1 MKPLIKWPGGKSA
14 EISRFETLIPA
25 YDRYIEPFAGG
36 AALFFHLRP
45 ASAMLNDISA
55 DLMRF
60 YEMVRRQDP
69 EFKRLLLLYESSF
82 TALKARC
89 LTMGEDIRTLFAV
102 YGAALE
108 MGRPVKE
115 LRLCAG
121 LADTFAADPDICG
134 ELVPDR
140 AVFARELELSLEDK
154 IRRTLQ
160 LNAKAKLSDEDLS
173 ANLTTGFCSGFY
185 LYFRRIFNEIAL
197 GERTAGPA
205 YRTANFFFIREYCYG
220 SMFRYN
226 RSGQFNIPYGGIS
239 YNGKNFKEKIS
250 RLFSEDVRTLMER
263 TLLRC
268 EDFETFLARAA
279 LTPQDFLFL
288 DPPYDSDFS
297 EYEGK
302 SFDKNDQKRRAD
314 ILARVPCKFLLVIR
328 NTPFIYGL
336 YSGRGWRL
344 LTFDN
349 RYLYNMRSRND
360 REAEHLIVT
369 NIPEDEVPW
378 IRETADAAGGRK

>member
-173 ANLTTGFCSGFY
+173 ANLMTGFARASTCTSGGSSTRSPWRRGRRGPLTGPPTSSLSGSTATGPCSGTTGAGSSISPTAGSPTTGRT
-185 LYFRRIFNEIAL
+185 LRKRSAASFRR
-197 GERTAGPA
+197 T
-205 YRTANFFFIREYCYG
+205 C
-220 SMFRYN
+220 
-226 RSGQFNIPYGGIS
+226 
-239 YNGKNFKEKIS
+239 
-250 RLFSEDVRTLMER
+250 
-263 TLLRC
+263 
-268 EDFETFLARAA
+268 
-279 LTPQDFLFL
+279 
-288 DPPYDSDFS
+288 
-297 EYEGK
+297 
-302 SFDKNDQKRRAD
+302 
-314 ILARVPCKFLLVIR
+314 
-328 NTPFIYGL
+328 
-336 YSGRGWRL
+336 GR
-344 LTFDN
+344 
-349 RYLYNMRSRND
+349 
-360 REAEHLIVT
+360 
-369 NIPEDEVPW
+369 
-378 IRETADAAGGRK
+378 